1 MINSNPNSVQV
12 TSLALGRAGEV
23 ESPVRNTFKALMGE
37 LVKRPLKPLG
47 VQQFA
52 GPAKRSLAL
61 QVYSDITPIN

>member
-47 VQQFA
+47 FNNLLDPQKKLGFA
-52 GPAKRSLAL
+52 GIQRHHP
-61 QVYSDITPIN
+61 N